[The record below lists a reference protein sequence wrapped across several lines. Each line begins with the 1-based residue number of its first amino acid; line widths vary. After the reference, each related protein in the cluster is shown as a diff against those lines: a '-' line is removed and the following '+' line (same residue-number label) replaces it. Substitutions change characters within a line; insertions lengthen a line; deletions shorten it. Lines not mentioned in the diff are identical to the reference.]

1 MNPDRLTNRICIW
14 DYNLCKNS
22 CKEVKTDFELIRCQ
36 EMFTNKLAC
45 NLTTVKNKC
54 KDMQNVEWKHL
65 LSNKPKLRT
74 YVKFKENIC
83 TEDYVKQCT
92 SRRKRSLMAQFRI
105 GILPLHIETGR
116 LRDKRINERVCLLC
130 TSGEVENELHF
141 LCVCTTYSNY
151 KPNLYSIV
159 NNDNFLN
166 MSNDEKF
173 VFLLK
178 FKWKYVC
185 IY

>member
-1 MNPDRLTNRICIW
+1 M
-14 DYNLCKNS
+14 CKNW
-22 CKEVKTDFELIRCQ
+22 CKEVKQSFELFEFQ

-54 KDMQNVEWKHL
+54 NGMQNIKWKHL
-65 LSNKPKLRT
+65 LSTKPKLKT
-74 YVKFKENIC
+74 FVKFKENVC
-83 TEDYVKQCT
+83 TEDYVKHCT
-92 SRRKRSLMAQFRI
+92 SRKKRSLMVQFRI
-105 GILPLHIETGR
+105 GILPLYIETGR
-116 LRDKRINERVCLLC
+116 FRDKRIDKRVCL
-130 TSGEVENELHF
+130 LHF

-151 KPNLYSIV
+151 RQNLYSIA
-159 NNDNFLN
+159 NNDNFLS

-185 IY
+185 IYLEKALDKNIEILYK